1 MAELLRRKKE
11 FEQLRK
17 QQQEEAMQFKDL
29 NATELYCPKC
39 RSAMPVRERMLLVLP
54 DGDLYEYYC
63 TRCGTSVGEK
73 KETGKENI
81 QIII

>member
-11 FEQLRK
+11 FDQLRK
-17 QQQEEAMQFKDL
+17 KQQEEAMQFKDL

-39 RSAMPVRERMLLVLP
+39 RNSMPVRERMLLVLP

-63 TRCGTSVGEK
+63 VRCGTSVGEK
-73 KETGKENI
+73 KETGKENN